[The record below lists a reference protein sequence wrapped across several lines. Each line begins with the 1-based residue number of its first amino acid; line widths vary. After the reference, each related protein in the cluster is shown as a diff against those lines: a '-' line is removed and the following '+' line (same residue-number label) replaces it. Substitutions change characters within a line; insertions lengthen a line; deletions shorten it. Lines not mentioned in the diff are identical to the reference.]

1 MPNHADN
8 AADSTQIIQ
17 AGAAPID
24 QRRGTRRDTSSTRQT
39 TEVEFRQWTP
49 AGGRRISRLTLRPMP
64 SSPLRFFSTG
74 CTGWIAL
81 IADNGICGAEQRSAG
96 AYTSPPLIRESYQP
110 ALCRGERLG
119 SDDRH
124 RPVIRG
130 DTVLVHGSRG
140 VSIFALHSPGC
151 WAGG

>member
-8 AADSTQIIQ
+8 AADSTQVVQ

-64 SSPLRFFSTG
+64 SSPLRFF
-74 CTGWIAL
+74 
-81 IADNGICGAEQRSAG
+81 
-96 AYTSPPLIRESYQP
+96 
-110 ALCRGERLG
+110 
-119 SDDRH
+119 
-124 RPVIRG
+124 V
-130 DTVLVHGSRG
+130 
-140 VSIFALHSPGC
+140 PGC
-151 WAGG
+151 LTPASPLRTEQWEPQSSGWRQEDAARFLERIYVIARIFRGAKSADLLGMDQGARRWERNS